1 MILKR
6 KISENQKQNENR
18 KKNSKFQ
25 RKRHIYAIKNK
36 ITLTLQGFPKSERR
50 KFIVSLA

>member
-18 KKNSKFQ
+18 KKF
-25 RKRHIYAIKNK
+25 K
-36 ITLTLQGFPKSERR
+36 ISE
-50 KFIVSLA
+50 KKAYLCN

>member
-18 KKNSKFQ
+18 KKVQNFREKGIFMQ
-25 RKRHIYAIKNK
+25 LKIK
-36 ITLTLQGFPKSERR
+36 LL
-50 KFIVSLA
+50 

>member
-18 KKNSKFQ
+18 KKIQNFREKGIFMQ
-25 RKRHIYAIKNK
+25 LKIK
-36 ITLTLQGFPKSERR
+36 LL
-50 KFIVSLA
+50 